1 VINTNGMI
9 LPVRD
14 VTEMAHPRGILVA
27 VDGAQAAGMFCF
39 DVKQLGCDFY
49 AASSHK
55 WLFSPKGVGLFYANK
70 ESQKFIRPLVV
81 ASGYED
87 KSIRRFEN
95 YNTRN
100 LPEVLGLGAALD
112 FRTLIGGER
121 IEARIR
127 ELKRYFHEKL
137 AGKPRYK
144 FKTPAPEGLSAGIHT
159 VEVEG
164 RPVADLGKMLTARQI
179 DCRAMTEFGLNGLR
193 ISLSIF
199 NTKADI
205 DHLVK
210 NLEEL

>member
-1 VINTNGMI
+1 
-9 LPVRD
+9 
-14 VTEMAHPRGILVA
+14 
-27 VDGAQAAGMFCF
+27 MFGF
-39 DVKQLGCDFY
+39 DIKQLGCDFY

-55 WLFSPKGVGLFYANK
+55 WLFSPKGVGIFYANK
-70 ESQKFIRPLVV
+70 ESQKYLRPLIV

-112 FRTLIGGER
+112 FRNLVGGDR
-121 IEARIR
+121 IEGRIR
-127 ELKRYFHEKL
+127 ELKRYFREKL
-137 AGKPRYK
+137 ADKPYYK
-144 FKTPAPEGLSAGIHT
+144 FKTPAPDTLSAGITT
-159 VEVEG
+159 VEMEG
-164 RPVADLGKMLTARQI
+164 RPVADLGKNLTARQI

-205 DHLVK
+205 DHLVE
-210 NLEEL
+210 NLEELKLHPKIV